1 MMIELRRSTD
11 MSRITSLTCIT
22 FILSCILLCSCSGK
36 ESVAK
41 SEHKVP
47 PRDSAPKVLTPCADG
62 TVVYNNDYASIDAS
76 NTSQGYIMVSYSG
89 DCPKVKVQIT
99 GSDQIPYTYLLIDR
113 GAYTTFPL
121 SAGNGA
127 YTIQV
132 LENVEGDSYL
142 IALSQDID
150 VAIEDEFLPFLYPN
164 QYVSFTAGSKT
175 VIKGSELAKNAY
187 SDLEVIQ
194 NIYHYVIEN
203 ISYDTA
209 KANSVTY
216 GYLPDIDD
224 TLKSGTGICFDYASV
239 MTAML
244 RSQGMPTK
252 LEVGYS
258 GEALHAWIST
268 YTKDTGW
275 IDDIIE
281 FDGTSWELMD
291 PTLAANNNTS
301 SVGLTDGVE
310 KTGYGFRV
318 ADLFGNE
325 ESPAERREVAPGT
338 HPLARGLRNEKIA
351 VVVQIGT
358 FEKVPFEAARKKALL
373 RLIRF
378 GAVTLPDEP
387 ILLVYDGVR
396 RQNLQRLDP
405 AGVHCLVFGGRD
417 RKELRERYP
426 EGDRN
431 VGLLAEDAPLLDG
444 EDREF
449 ALQCCG
455 FQYASHRKS
464 GN

>member
-1 MMIELRRSTD
+1 
-11 MSRITSLTCIT
+11 
-22 FILSCILLCSCSGK
+22 
-36 ESVAK
+36 
-41 SEHKVP
+41 
-47 PRDSAPKVLTPCADG
+47 
-62 TVVYNNDYASIDAS
+62 
-76 NTSQGYIMVSYSG
+76 
-89 DCPKVKVQIT
+89 
-99 GSDQIPYTYLLIDR
+99 
-113 GAYTTFPL
+113 
-121 SAGNGA
+121 
-127 YTIQV
+127 
-132 LENVEGDSYL
+132 VEGDSYL

-301 SVGLTDGVE
+301 SVGKYIGDG
-310 KTGYGFRV
+310 
-318 ADLFGNE
+318 
-325 ESPAERREVAPGT
+325 
-338 HPLARGLRNEKIA
+338 
-351 VVVQIGT
+351 
-358 FEKVPFEAARKKALL
+358 
-373 RLIRF
+373 
-378 GAVTLPDEP
+378 
-387 ILLVYDGVR
+387 
-396 RQNLQRLDP
+396 
-405 AGVHCLVFGGRD
+405 
-417 RKELRERYP
+417 
-426 EGDRN
+426 
-431 VGLLAEDAPLLDG
+431 
-444 EDREF
+444 
-449 ALQCCG
+449 
-455 FQYASHRKS
+455 SHYVLKYS
-464 GN
+464 Y

>member
-1 MMIELRRSTD
+1 MIELRRITD

-41 SEHKVP
+41 TEHKGP
-47 PRDSAPKVLTPCADG
+47 PRDSAPKVLTPSADG

-99 GSDQIPYTYLLIDR
+99 GPDQVPYTYLLIDR

-164 QYVSFTAGSKT
+164 QYVSFTADSKT

-194 NIYHYVIEN
+194 DIYHYVIEN

-209 KANSVTY
+209 KADSVTY
-216 GYLPDIDD
+216 GYLPDIDA

-244 RSQGMPTK
+244 RSQGIPTK

-301 SVGLTDGVE
+301 SVGKYIGDG
-310 KTGYGFRV
+310 
-318 ADLFGNE
+318 
-325 ESPAERREVAPGT
+325 
-338 HPLARGLRNEKIA
+338 
-351 VVVQIGT
+351 
-358 FEKVPFEAARKKALL
+358 
-373 RLIRF
+373 
-378 GAVTLPDEP
+378 
-387 ILLVYDGVR
+387 
-396 RQNLQRLDP
+396 
-405 AGVHCLVFGGRD
+405 
-417 RKELRERYP
+417 
-426 EGDRN
+426 
-431 VGLLAEDAPLLDG
+431 
-444 EDREF
+444 
-449 ALQCCG
+449 
-455 FQYASHRKS
+455 SHYVLKYS
-464 GN
+464 Y